1 MYNRSKIDRIFR
13 QQDFVACDFSA
24 DCVYGYAESMA
35 VLENCVVVVS
45 DLKHGTSRIF
55 NGGFSAT
62 LGLSGTSL
70 ENSIWEKEVL
80 DRMTDNERDMKYIAE
95 LRFYNFLRHTPPQ
108 RRRNYYMAA
117 NLRMTDRY
125 GKLIDVLHRMFYWYE
140 DVSEA
145 IRYAVCVYGPAIFSL
160 PAKSVAVDA
169 VTGKWHELSAL
180 SDDKI
185 LTARQKQVLCLIA
198 RGLTS
203 IDIAQALSISRNT
216 VSRHRQEILAKLQVS
231 NSMEACRRAKQLN
244 II

>member
-1 MYNRSKIDRIFR
+1 MHNRSKIDRIFR
-13 QQDFVACDFSA
+13 QQDFAACDSSA

-35 VLENCVVVVS
+35 ILENCVVVVS
-45 DLKHGTSRIF
+45 DLKYGTRRIF

-62 LGLSGTSL
+62 LGLSGTYR
-70 ENSIWEKEVL
+70 ENSIWEKEIL
-80 DRMTDNERDMKYIAE
+80 DRMTDDERDMKYIAE
-95 LRFYNFLRHTPPQ
+95 LRFYNFLCHMPSQ

-117 NLRMTDRY
+117 NLRMMTD
-125 GKLIDVLHRMFYWYE
+125 GGMLIDVMHRMFYWHE
-140 DVSEA
+140 GSSDAV
-145 IRYAVCVYGPAIFSL
+145 RYGICVYGPSVFSL

-169 VTGKWHELSAL
+169 VTGQWHELSAL

-203 IDIAQALSISRNT
+203 IDIAQTLSISRNT